1 MTHRRLSSR
10 RVALTTAFLALAA
23 GGTAAC
29 DASSEEY
36 DPTGSGIEYGGYDS
50 GSDSSFSGDSGSDG
64 YDSSDDSDDGS
75 FDESDGSEASDE
87 VFYCAGEDGTIVEE
101 VNCEDD
107 SGSGYFLWHSSGF
120 ARGMVPGDVLD
131 GGGRFPATDR
141 KARTA
146 FKLPPTGTVPNGTIK
161 TNVVGSGSEAGGGT
175 GSSGSSGG

>member
-10 RVALTTAFLALAA
+10 KVALTTAFLALAA

-29 DASSEEY
+29 DASSDEY
-36 DPTGSGIEYGGYDS
+36 DSTGSGIEYSGYDS
-50 GSDSSFSGDSGSDG
+50 SYSDGSDSGS
-64 YDSSDDSDDGS
+64 YDSSDDSDGGS
-75 FDESDGSEASDE
+75 SDDSDDSESSEQ
-87 VFYCAGEDGTIVEE
+87 VFYCADEDGTIVEE
-101 VNCEDD
+101 DRCEDD

-131 GGGRFPATDR
+131 GGSRFPATDR

-161 TNVVGSGSEAGGGT
+161 TNVVGSGSKAGGGT